1 MASPA
6 EEGEAEAP
14 EAGIEQ
20 ARLNLVVT
28 ETGTANL
35 HYEVGV
41 LPLADGFRTTS
52 IICIAVVAE
61 RLLVCLPFEV
71 WSRKPADRL
80 IHQRGLGKPLAVS
93 LVSIPFDDRENP
105 EGGFLKAWVGLLS
118 EDLEATIEFG
128 SDQDADVSFSPLA
141 DGQAVPYA
149 PSLLEV
155 ANERFT
161 FLSAESGAALGEGGA
176 GGGALINGGGAESSQ
191 QGVTEARVAALEA
204 TLGSIQASLAAL
216 AKQPGAEKD
225 APGRKSALRRTRGDK
240 APAQSEMHVSFPGL
254 DPAITQ
260 AALASGVGSAQLSE
274 VSAILRNQPKRMEDL
289 PRPSAA
295 SRRNEL
301 SESEDD
307 EEEDDGH
314 EDGSRSGSGDGSV
327 AKAIVKLT
335 KVCSALAEQKKKG
348 GDHIENLLDQANM
361 GGASSERFWVGRL
374 PQECP
379 GFACLEAL
387 SDRES
392 RVHLQES
399 GGQFDG
405 RFHKPAYS
413 PWRSNGLCYGAGMA
427 GEPKQGAELHKPC
440 AVDVVSRWHMG
451 CPDQRRRWW
460 CSCPGRTADC
470 SWRPS
475 VDRRRLMVALQCELV
490 GESSSLPLVCEPQ
503 HAEPPRAAAFCA
515 VRHPVGRAV
524 LEPCQ
529 GAGFVP
535 RDPPEAEQAG
545 TSCGGRK
552 QFPESQSKT
561 KTKTERG
568 RERKRQSREAREIC
582 RGRDGLPLSVVASA
596 CAGDPLAEESPSYSL
611 GRDVPLPQEVP
622 SRPEKIRVPGANA
635 GTYSGRSLFNSFM
648 RFIFQSKSGLGRFAR
663 SLTGRL
669 FCPGNAGHS
678 EACYEFFLC
687 HCPTP
692 KSSVKDGELR
702 VPRLQE
708 RRASMLWS

>member
-93 LVSIPFDDRENP
+93 LVSVPFDDRENP

-141 DGQAVPYA
+141 DGQAIPYA

-361 GGASSERFWVGRL
+361 GGASSDAFGSGGSRKNAQALRALKRCLIENPEFIYKSLEANLMADFTSRPTRPGDPMGSATVRGWLESRSRVQNYTNHVRWMWSVGGIWDALIRGDVGGARARAAL
-374 PQECP
+374 LIAAGDQASIDGGSWLLSNVSLLESPPPYHSFASHSTPSPQELQH
-379 GFACLEAL
+379 FALFDTRWVELFL
-387 SDRES
+387 SHVKELDSYQETRRKLS
-392 RVHLQES
+392 KQAPRVE
-399 GGQFDG
+399 
-405 RFHKPAYS
+405 
-413 PWRSNGLCYGAGMA
+413 
-427 GEPKQGAELHKPC
+427 
-440 AVDVVSRWHMG
+440 V
-451 CPDQRRRWW
+451 
-460 CSCPGRTADC
+460 
-470 SWRPS
+470 
-475 VDRRRLMVALQCELV
+475 
-490 GESSSLPLVCEPQ
+490 ESSSPSPK
-503 HAEPPRAAAFCA
+503 AKPKPK
-515 VRHPVGRAV
+515 PK
-524 LEPCQ
+524 
-529 GAGFVP
+529 GAGKGK
-535 RDPPEAEQAG
+535 DKAEKHEKSAEAE
-545 TSCGGRK
+545 T
-552 QFPESQSKT
+552 
-561 KTKTERG
+561 
-568 RERKRQSREAREIC
+568 
-582 RGRDGLPLSVVASA
+582 AS
-596 CAGDPLAEESPSYSL
+596 P
-611 GRDVPLPQEVP
+611 
-622 SRPEKIRVPGANA
+622 
-635 GTYSGRSLFNSFM
+635 
-648 RFIFQSKSGLGRFAR
+648 
-663 SLTGRL
+663 
-669 FCPGNAGHS
+669 
-678 EACYEFFLC
+678 
-687 HCPTP
+687 
-692 KSSVKDGELR
+692 
-702 VPRLQE
+702 
-708 RRASMLWS
+708 